1 MVVLVRESSSY
12 TRSILDAGLY
22 IVGFARCTP
31 VTASVSFEV
40 PWPTAVCL
48 IDPRVD
54 SPLFPRPQL
63 KLKMYNPGPDYL
75 SVGNRPLPP
84 LFMVASVIYL
94 GLLAVWIMHIRKH
107 PTKVGVGTEC
117 VSPGYWNL
125 TAMVARRCSQT
136 HNVHHMMTVLLVFKL
151 LSLFFEGVTWFNVQ
165 SHGSPV
171 GWNVLYYIF
180 AFLKGIFLFV
190 VVLLVGTGWSL
201 LKVRWPYRVP
211 LPCGGCLLTPAHLD
225 TCVLHSP
232 S

>member
-1 MVVLVRESSSY
+1 
-12 TRSILDAGLY
+12 
-22 IVGFARCTP
+22 
-31 VTASVSFEV
+31 
-40 PWPTAVCL
+40 
-48 IDPRVD
+48 
-54 SPLFPRPQL
+54 
-63 KLKMYNPGPDYL
+63 
-75 SVGNRPLPP
+75 
-84 LFMVASVIYL
+84 
-94 GLLAVWIMHIRKH
+94 
-107 PTKVGVGTEC
+107 
-117 VSPGYWNL
+117 
-125 TAMVARRCSQT
+125 
-136 HNVHHMMTVLLVFKL
+136 MMTVLLVFKL

-211 LPCGGCLLTPAHLD
+211 LPRGGCLVPPAHVY